1 MLTEDKFYEK
11 AEKFMLYPTTEG
23 EYFTYQELETAL
35 KDLQTDKDGK
45 LIFLYASNLE
55 DQHQYIEMAKVKGYK
70 VLLLDSPIIA
80 HLIQKLEG
88 DKDKIG
94 FARVDGDALENL
106 IKKEEATV
114 SKLSDEEKESLK
126 PLIESVVPG
135 EQYTVQLEAMD
146 SNSLPFVIT
155 QPEFM
160 RRMKEMQQT
169 GGGMMGSFPEIFTL
183 IINTNHELVGQILHT
198 KTNKKRERLILQ
210 ALDLARLSQNIL
222 KGEALTAFIKRSV
235 DLIK

>member
-11 AEKFMLYPTTEG
+11 ADQFMLYPTTDG
-23 EYFTYQELETAL
+23 EYLTFAELEAAL
-35 KDLQTDKDGK
+35 KDSQTDKDGK
-45 LIFLYASNLE
+45 LIFLYASNAE
-55 DQHQYIEMAKVKGYK
+55 EQHQYIETSKDKGYK

-88 DKDKIG
+88 DKDNIA
-94 FARVDGDALENL
+94 FARVDGDAVENL
-106 IKKEEATV
+106 IKKEETSV
-114 SKLSDEEKESLK
+114 SKMSEEEKESLK
-126 PLIESVVPG
+126 PLIEAVVPG
-135 EQYTVQLEAMD
+135 DKYTIQLESMD
-146 SNSLPFVIT
+146 SSGLPFVLT

-169 GGGMMGSFPEIFTL
+169 GGGMMGSFPEMYTL
-183 IINTNHELVGQILHT
+183 LVNTNHELVGQILQT
-198 KTNKKRERLILQ
+198 KTAKKRERLIQQ
-210 ALDLARLSQNIL
+210 ALDLARLSQNLL

>member
-1 MLTEDKFYEK
+1 
-11 AEKFMLYPTTEG
+11 MLYPTTEG
-23 EYFTYQELETAL
+23 EYFTYQELEAAL
-35 KDLQTDKDGK
+35 KDSQTDKDGK

-55 DQHQYIEMAKVKGYK
+55 DQHQYIEMAKIKGYK

-88 DKDKIG
+88 DKDKIA

-106 IKKEEATV
+106 IKKEETTI

-126 PLIESVVPG
+126 PLIESVVSG
-135 EQYTVQLEAMD
+135 EQYTIQLEAMD

>member
-1 MLTEDKFYEK
+1 M
-11 AEKFMLYPTTEG
+11 
-23 EYFTYQELETAL
+23 
-35 KDLQTDKDGK
+35 
-45 LIFLYASNLE
+45 
-55 DQHQYIEMAKVKGYK
+55 
-70 VLLLDSPIIA
+70 
-80 HLIQKLEG
+80 
-88 DKDKIG
+88 
-94 FARVDGDALENL
+94 DGDALENL
-106 IKKEEATV
+106 IKKEETTI

-126 PLIESVVPG
+126 PLIESVVSG
-135 EQYTVQLEAMD
+135 EQYTIQLEAMD

>member
-23 EYFTYQELETAL
+23 EYFTYQELEAAL
-35 KDLQTDKDGK
+35 KDSQTDKDGK

-106 IKKEEATV
+106 
-114 SKLSDEEKESLK
+114 SL
-126 PLIESVVPG
+126 IH
-135 EQYTVQLEAMD
+135 
-146 SNSLPFVIT
+146 I
-155 QPEFM
+155 
-160 RRMKEMQQT
+160 
-169 GGGMMGSFPEIFTL
+169 
-183 IINTNHELVGQILHT
+183 
-198 KTNKKRERLILQ
+198 
-210 ALDLARLSQNIL
+210 
-222 KGEALTAFIKRSV
+222 
-235 DLIK
+235 

>member
-11 AEKFMLYPTTEG
+11 ADKFMLYPTTEG
-23 EYFTYQELETAL
+23 EYFTYHELESAL
-35 KDLQTDKDGK
+35 KEIQTDKDGK

-55 DQHQYIEMAKVKGYK
+55 DQHQYIEMAKVKGYN

-88 DKDKIG
+88 DKNKIA

-155 QPEFM
+155 KPEFM

-169 GGGMMGSFPEIFTL
+169 GGGMMGSFPEMFTL
-183 IINTNHELVGQILHT
+183 LVNTNHELVGQIMQT
-198 KTNKKRERLILQ
+198 KTAKKRERLIQ
-210 ALDLARLSQNIL
+210 QSLDLARLSQNLL
-222 KGEALTAFIKRSV
+222 KGEALTKFIKRSV
-235 DLIK
+235 ELIK